1 MPIHESIRRCIH
13 IKVNGDQ
20 CGSPAVTN
28 APYCYFHAEVKQ
40 KRREFKLPPIE
51 NSADV
56 KRAITEVIRA
66 IIEGTLDRSRA
77 SQILYGLQLTLNC
90 LSVNRMVTLKQEND
104 TSVVQALL
112 EQVQPVLEYEKE
124 LEATAKEVTNEV
136 EAEIE
141 MRLQKKRE
149 DASKSV
155 FELDY
160 FRQPTKAEEK
170 EIDRRVMQISGN
182 KNRD

>member
-28 APYCYFHAEVKQ
+28 MPYCYFHAEVKH
-40 KRREFKLPPIE
+40 KRREFKLPAIE

-56 KRAITEVIRA
+56 QRAITEVIRA

-77 SQILYGLQLTLNC
+77 GQILYGLQLTLNC
-90 LSVNRMVTLKQEND
+90 LGVNRLVSLKQDND
-104 TSVVQALL
+104 ASVVQALL
-112 EQVQPVLEYEKE
+112 DQVQPVLEYEKE
-124 LEATAKEVTNEV
+124 LEAADKEVVDEV
-136 EAEIE
+136 DAEIE
-141 MRLQKKRE
+141 LRRQKKRE
-149 DASKSV
+149 DAAKSV

-160 FRQPTKAEEK
+160 YREPTRTEQI
-170 EIDRRVMQISGN
+170 EIDRRVMELSGN

>member
-1 MPIHESIRRCIH
+1 MPIHDSIRRCIH

-90 LSVNRMVTLKQEND
+90 LSVNRMVTLRQEND

-112 EQVQPVLEYEKE
+112 DQVQPVLEYEKD
-124 LEATAKEVTNEV
+124 LEAMEKEATTEV
-136 EAEIE
+136 EAEAAA
-141 MRLQKKRE
+141 RLERKRE
-149 DASKSV
+149 DANKSI

-160 FRQPTKAEEK
+160 YRKPTQEEDK
-170 EIDRRVMQISGN
+170 EIDRRVMELSGN